1 MLPNS
6 HGVSIPAL
14 VPPCFEEPGYGINT
28 STSRQPFSVCQPHV
42 TSPNPIA
49 VPSPRVLQEMMFPNE
64 MNYPS
69 YVPEMPPNQG
79 LSLQW
84 MSSWHQRQNLPYL
97 SHPHPGEYLTYGPDF
112 GDLDDSGIY
121 QTKKKRARTTFSTEQ
136 LKRLEKRFI
145 GNHYIVGEERQKIA
159 KELDLS
165 EAQVKVWFQNRRI
178 KFKRDE
184 ELEKLGKSRKR
195 KGEHHVRKWQLTTR
209 HFGPETNTLFQDN
222 YDNKSKKHH

>member
-1 MLPNS
+1 MFL
-6 HGVSIPAL
+6 
-14 VPPCFEEPGYGINT
+14 
-28 STSRQPFSVCQPHV
+28 SRQQLKTTCHMNGPEENSEPYRQKGQSLGAYFFPQTTCGYWSAVAMQFLMTAITDTVLSFLSFS
-42 TSPNPIA
+42 SI
-49 VPSPRVLQEMMFPNE
+49 
-64 MNYPS
+64 
-69 YVPEMPPNQG
+69 
-79 LSLQW
+79 
-84 MSSWHQRQNLPYL
+84 
-97 SHPHPGEYLTYGPDF
+97 GEYLTYGPDF

>member
-1 MLPNS
+1 MFL
-6 HGVSIPAL
+6 
-14 VPPCFEEPGYGINT
+14 
-28 STSRQPFSVCQPHV
+28 SRQQLK
-42 TSPNPIA
+42 N
-49 VPSPRVLQEMMFPNE
+49 
-64 MNYPS
+64 
-69 YVPEMPPNQG
+69 
-79 LSLQW
+79 
-84 MSSWHQRQNLPYL
+84 YL
-97 SHPHPGEYLTYGPDF
+97 SYAWARRKQRAGSSDSVDHLRRTFLPSNHMRILVSCGDVISKECNNLYLPFFLSFSSLGEYLTYGPDF

-121 QTKKKRARTTFSTEQ
+121 QTKKKRARTTFSAEQ
-136 LKRLEKRFI
+136 LKRLEKRFL

>member
-1 MLPNS
+1 MLQNS

-28 STSRQPFSVCQPHV
+28 STSRAPFSICQPHV
-42 TSPNPIA
+42 SGPNPV
-49 VPSPRVLQEMMFPNE
+49 VPSARVLQEVMYTNE
-64 MNYPS
+64 MNYPGYMS
-69 YVPEMPPNQG
+69 DIPANQG
-79 LSLQW
+79 LPLPW

-97 SHPHPGEYLTYGPDF
+97 SHPHPGDYFTYGPDY
-112 GDLDDSGIY
+112 GDFDDSGLY
-121 QTKKKRARTTFSTEQ
+121 PPKKKRARTTFSAEQ
-136 LKRLEKRFI
+136 LKRLEKRFV

-159 KELDLS
+159 RELDLS

-184 ELEKLGKSRKR
+184 ELEKLGKSKKR

-209 HFGPETNTLFQDN
+209 HFGPETNALFHDN
-222 YDNKSKKHH
+222 YDHNSSRKRN